1 MSKKH
6 FFCFDFLLPLAGI
19 VLIGRFLA
27 QRFDGALF
35 HRVDSI
41 RAFGIGI
48 WFAHSELRAT
58 LWDYSWIVFAF
69 IPAAIW
75 LVWCRI
81 NLEHD
86 YLQNRRKLDR
96 PIFKFFQALL
106 GWIEGGGQGP
116 GQRPG
121 GPGLGFPGSGAEG
134 NRSGS
139 DLEKRLAQSHD
150 HIHRLEAELAALRA
164 QSQAEWPDDVM
175 PPARRQG

>member
-6 FFCFDFLLPLAGI
+6 FFLFDFLLPLAGI

-35 HRVDSI
+35 HRIDSI

-48 WFAHSELRAT
+48 GFTHSELRAT

-86 YLQNRRKLDR
+86 YLQNRRRLDR

-106 GWIEGGGQGP
+106 GWIEGGRGAGGQMPAGYR
-116 GQRPG
+116 Q
-121 GPGLGFPGSGAEG
+121 GFPGAEAD
-134 NRSGS
+134 RSGS

-175 PPARRQG
+175 PPARREG